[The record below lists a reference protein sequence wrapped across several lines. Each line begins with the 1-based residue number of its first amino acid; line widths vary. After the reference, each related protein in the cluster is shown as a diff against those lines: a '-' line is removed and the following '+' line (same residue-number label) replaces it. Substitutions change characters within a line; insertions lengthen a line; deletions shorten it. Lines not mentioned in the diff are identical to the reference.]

1 MSQSGP
7 LVIHPTS
14 CDCPSCRH
22 IPSRLYPAP
31 QALTLGPG
39 ERASRLLRGT
49 LLNVGL
55 HNHPTRLSLRW
66 VTQGR
71 YTYEI
76 QGRRYVLTPG
86 NVLITEDGATYNSI
100 STTGVRTESLSVT
113 FHRTMVLDVLQN
125 SRASQE
131 RLLDQNGHIIQSQEV
146 TFFTHTFPVTGP
158 LTQILLRFQ
167 CLTQGE
173 QPAGMN
179 FHTLFFEAMSEM
191 IIHEGKARREM
202 LAIPS
207 VKAATREELY
217 RRLNLARE
225 HIHANQ
231 AEELN
236 LETIAAQAY
245 LSPFHFLRLF
255 KQAFGMTPHQY
266 VLELRLEKARQV
278 LHNRRND
285 VPLARLALDCGFN
298 EVSSFTK
305 AYKRRF
311 GVLPSQDR
319 PGSRTQL
326 DV

>member
-1 MSQSGP
+1 MSQSGS

-31 QALTLGPG
+31 QILTLSPG
-39 ERASRLLRGT
+39 EQASRLLRGT

-66 VTQGR
+66 VTEGR

-86 NVLITEDGATYNSI
+86 NLLITEDGASYNSI
-100 STTGVRTESLSVT
+100 STPGVRTESLSVT
-113 FHRTMVLDVLQN
+113 FHRTMVLDVLQT

-131 RLLDQNGHIIQSQEV
+131 QLLDQNGHIVQNQEV

-167 CLTQGE
+167 HLTQGKH
-173 QPAGMN
+173 PAGIN
-179 FHTLFFEAMSEM
+179 FHSLFFDAMSEM
-191 IIHEGKARREM
+191 VIHAGKVRREM
-202 LAIPS
+202 LAISS
-207 VKAATREELY
+207 VKATTREELY
-217 RRLNLARE
+217 RRLTLARE
-225 HIHANQ
+225 YIHAKHT
-231 AEELN
+231 EELN
-236 LETIAAQAY
+236 LETLASEAC

-278 LHNRRND
+278 LHNLRND

-298 EVSSFTK
+298 DVSSFTK

-319 PGSRTQL
+319 PSARMLL
-326 DV
+326 DL